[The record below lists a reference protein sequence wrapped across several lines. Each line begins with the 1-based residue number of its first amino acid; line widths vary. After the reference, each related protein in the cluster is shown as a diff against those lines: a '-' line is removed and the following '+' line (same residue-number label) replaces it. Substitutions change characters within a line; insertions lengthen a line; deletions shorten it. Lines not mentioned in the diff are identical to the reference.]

1 MATITCKGLT
11 GVEFDLTVTMGS
23 TTMNGLTAL
32 AQAVEGQEIVTA
44 MYAEIHATKD
54 PAINQ
59 TNDGAKTL
67 TAAGLVDGDRVYCI
81 PRYSG
86 ANGFKRQRQEEKL
99 RIAVSKRKGLAAAD
113 TNAAYY
119 KTLNTKTKNNLPTL
133 YAAGNNNGNLVD
145 NANSGGLVAGRP
157 WT

>member
-1 MATITCKGLT
+1 MATLKCKGLT
-11 GVEFDLTVTMGS
+11 GVVFDITVTMGS

-44 MYAEIHATKD
+44 MYAEIHAASNS
-54 PAINQ
+54 AINQ

-67 TAAGLVDGDRVYCI
+67 TAAGLSDGDMVICI

-99 RIAVSKRKGLAAAD
+99 RIASTKRKGLAAGD
-113 TNAAYY
+113 TNAVYY
-119 KTLNTKTKNNLPTL
+119 RALNTKTKTNLPTL
-133 YAAGNNNGNLVD
+133 YAAGNNTALVD
-145 NANSGGLVAGRP
+145 NANSGGLVTGRP

>member
-1 MATITCKGLT
+1 
-11 GVEFDLTVTMGS
+11 MGS

-54 PAINQ
+54 PSINQ
-59 TNDGAKTL
+59 TNNGSDTL
-67 TAAGLVDGDRVYCI
+67 TAAGLVDGDSVHCI

-86 ANGFKRQRQEEKL
+86 ADGFKRQRQEEKL
-99 RIAVSKRKGLAAAD
+99 RIAVTKRKGLAAGD
-113 TNAAYY
+113 TNAVYY
-119 KTLNTKTKNNLPTL
+119 RALNTKTKTNLPTL
-133 YAAGNNNGNLVD
+133 YAAGNNTNLVD